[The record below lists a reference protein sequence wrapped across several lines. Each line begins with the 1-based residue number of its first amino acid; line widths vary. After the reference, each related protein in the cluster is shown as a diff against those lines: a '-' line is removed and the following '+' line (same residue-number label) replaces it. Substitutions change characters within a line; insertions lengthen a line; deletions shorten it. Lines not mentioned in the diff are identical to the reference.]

1 MIKEKDITI
10 RVNYE
15 LKNKIKL
22 KAESLG
28 ISVSSYI
35 RMMILE
41 NLSL

>member
-15 LKNKIKL
+15 LKRKIKL
-22 KAESLG
+22 KAETLG

-35 RMMILE
+35 RMIILE